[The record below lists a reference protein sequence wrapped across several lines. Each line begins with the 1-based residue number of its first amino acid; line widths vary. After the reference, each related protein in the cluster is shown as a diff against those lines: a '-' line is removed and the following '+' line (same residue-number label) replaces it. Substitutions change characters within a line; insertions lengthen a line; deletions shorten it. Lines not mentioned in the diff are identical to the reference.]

1 MLRFEELQMNIVEAA
16 KNFFD
21 IINMQVFLEQFSLDR
36 ESKIFLALPH
46 LEPVFL
52 SATASFI
59 YDAHETSMSLFD
71 DEDIN
76 NPLDTSINL
85 NLNIKLPQLEDFPNM
100 EEIIEEISEAYPD
113 TEPMLIA
120 KETFPAIRTSKEY
133 EIFYNYDIDI
143 TDELDNT
150 ILEEIFEELREVMDL
165 IYQRIRNYID
175 NPWERSEE

>member
-36 ESKIFLALPH
+36 ESKIFLALPGM
-46 LEPVFL
+46 EPVLL

-59 YDAHETSMSLFD
+59 YDARDTSMSLFE

-76 NPLDTSINL
+76 DPIDASINL
-85 NLNIKLPQLEDFPNM
+85 NLNIKLPPLEDFPNM

-120 KETFPAIRTSKEY
+120 KETFPATRASKEY

-150 ILEEIFEELREVMDL
+150 ILEEIFGELREIMDL
-165 IYQRIRNYID
+165 IYQRIRNDVDI
-175 NPWERSEE
+175 PWERDEE